1 MRNTIDF
8 FRELSC
14 IPRESG
20 NESRI
25 ADYIEKFALD
35 NNLEY
40 QKDEFNNVII
50 FKYVDDKEPVI
61 LQCHLDMVCVKDE
74 DKVFDFNE
82 DGIEVIERD
91 GYLCANGT
99 TLGAD
104 NGIGVAQVLNIL
116 ANEDISIEAIFT
128 TSEETTME
136 GAMNIDLSK
145 IRGRRM
151 INLDGFNSDTILI
164 ESASFTDIDIR
175 LNYNYEKNKKN
186 KKSLYRISV
195 EGLKGGHS
203 GFDIDD
209 DRGNSI
215 MLLSQILLNLRDV
228 RIADFVGGTKI
239 NVIPSSAYAIIE
251 TSSDL
256 SNLNNVRVEEI
267 NEDMDTISNEDS
279 VNLLNFLANFRH
291 GVFNKN
297 NRGEVTTSMN
307 LATINLRDNLI
318 MVGLRSSIEEER
330 QEVLSYLEDYC
341 SNYELI
347 IRGFQPGFR
356 TSEDSDIV
364 RDLVKAYRDFN
375 TNNPKIESVHISVEV
390 GLLVEKIPDLEVA
403 IISPNIIGAHSTS
416 ERVEIDSI
424 NRCDQWLINFLNLE

>member
-1 MRNTIDF
+1 MCRTIDF
-8 FRELSC
+8 FKELSS

-25 ADYIEKFALD
+25 ADYIETFALD
-35 NNLEY
+35 NNLDF
-40 QKDEFNNVII
+40 QRDEFNNIII
-50 FKYVDDKEPVI
+50 FKYIDGKEPVI

-74 DKVFDFNE
+74 DKAFDFKK
-82 DGIEVIERD
+82 DSIEIIERD

-104 NGIGVAQVLNIL
+104 NGIGVAQILNVL
-116 ANEDISIEAIFT
+116 ANYNFSIEAIFT
-128 TSEETTME
+128 TNEETTME

-151 INLDGFNSDTILI
+151 LNLDGFKSDTILI
-164 ESASFTDIDIR
+164 ESASFTDLDIK

-186 KKSLYRISV
+186 NLYRITI

-215 MLLSQILLNLRDV
+215 ILLSQMLLKLDNV

-239 NVIPSSAYAIIE
+239 NVIPSYAYAIIE

-256 SNLNNVRVEEI
+256 SHLDSVRVEK
-267 NEDMDTISNEDS
+267 ISENIPILSIEDS
-279 VNLLNFLANFRH
+279 CKLLKFLSNFRN

-307 LATINLRDNLI
+307 LATISLRNNLI
-318 MVGLRSSIEEER
+318 TVGLRSSIENER
-330 QEVLSYLEDYC
+330 QEVLSYLKGYC
-341 SNYELI
+341 NKYELI
-347 IRGFQPGFR
+347 ISGYQPGFR
-356 TSEDSDIV
+356 TSEDSNIV
-364 RDLVKAYRDFN
+364 KGLVESYKSFN
-375 TNNPKIESVHISVEV
+375 TNSPNIESVHISVEV
-390 GLLVEKIPDLEVA
+390 GLLIEKIPKLEVA
-403 IISPNIIGAHSTS
+403 IISPNIIGAHSTE
-416 ERVEIDSI
+416 ERVEIKSI
-424 NRCDQWLINFLNLE
+424 FRCDQWLINYLNLE